1 MRTRPGRTAAL
12 ALPVSL
18 TLAAC
23 GAAAEEQVG
32 AGSPDVT
39 VPSSLAAEPSAPPET
54 AEDFLDLAEKAMA
67 EEPAWTFSV
76 QGEEGLTLQGQKSAA
91 TYEGSLRRAAGRA
104 ALHSQGV
111 STSSKGTKKT
121 EELYVVGDAG
131 YLKEGAAGWK
141 AVSPADPEMRNKVED
156 PIAVVDEFRMYAQA
170 ADGEVKVTETEGG
183 GTVEL
188 RVVSGKQKLS
198 AVQDRAWAKKAKREF
213 DPTAEQLRQAGVPVE
228 DGQLTLSGL
237 EEVLV
242 LDATSYR
249 IESHRLDFGFLIPY
263 NGQDITFEQK
273 VSEANQ
279 GPYQGKIELP
289 ADVR

>member
-12 ALPVSL
+12 ALPVAL

-23 GAAAEEQVG
+23 GAAAEEQAG
-32 AGSPDVT
+32 AGSPGVT
-39 VPSSLAAEPSAPPET
+39 VPSSPAAEPSAPPET
-54 AEDFLDLAEKAMA
+54 AEDFLDLVEKAMA
-67 EEPAWTFSV
+67 EEPAWAFSV

-91 TYEGSLRRAAGRA
+91 TYEGTLRRAVGRV

-131 YLKEGAAGWK
+131 YLKEGSAGWK
-141 AVSPADPEMRNKVED
+141 AVSPVDPEMRNKVED
-156 PIAVVDEFRMYAQA
+156 PIAVVDEFRTYARA
-170 ADGEVKVTETEGG
+170 ADGEVKVTETDGG
-183 GTVEL
+183 DTVEL
-188 RVVSGKQKLS
+188 RVASGKQKLS

-213 DPTAEQLRQAGVPVE
+213 DPTAEQLRAAGIPVE

>member
-12 ALPVSL
+12 ALPVAL

-23 GAAAEEQVG
+23 GAAAEEQAG
-32 AGSPDVT
+32 AGSPGVT
-39 VPSSLAAEPSAPPET
+39 VPSSTEAEPSAPPET

-67 EEPAWTFSV
+67 EESAWSFSV
-76 QGEEGLTLQGQKSAA
+76 TGEEGLTLQGQKSAA
-91 TYEGSLRRAAGRA
+91 TYEGSLRRASGRV

-111 STSSKGTKKT
+111 STSSKGTKKN
-121 EELYVVGDAG
+121 EELYVVDDAG

-141 AVSPADPEMRNKVED
+141 AVSPADPETRNKVED
-156 PIAVVDEFRMYAQA
+156 PIAVVEEFRMYAQA
-170 ADGEVKVTETEGG
+170 AGGDVQVTETDGD

-188 RVVSGKQKLS
+188 RVVSDEQKLS

-213 DPTAEQLRQAGVPVE
+213 DPTAEQLRAAGVPVE

-242 LDATSYR
+242 LDATTHR
-249 IESHRLDFGFLIPY
+249 ITSHRLDFGFLIPY
-263 NGQDITFEQK
+263 NGQDITFEQQ
-273 VSEANQ
+273 VTEANQ